1 VKEQIVKNVEVIDIA
16 DKGLAVAK
24 DADGQIYMVEKL
36 VPGDKADI
44 RIFKRRKGVK
54 FGAPLQ
60 IISESPY
67 RQAAFCQHFGTC
79 GGCKWQH
86 MSYAAQL
93 QFKEQTVLNAIRRIG
108 KTEIPEIY
116 PILGSISDQFYRNK
130 MEYSFS
136 NKRWLF
142 PEEMNTGTPPVQPEG
157 LGFHTPG
164 AFDKVVD
171 IHQCFL
177 QDDLA
182 NTIRNK
188 VRNFALQEG
197 FTFFDLRAQKGLL
210 RNLMIRNTSIGEWMV
225 VVVFYEH
232 QKKNILSIMQ
242 MLKDE
247 FPQITSLQ
255 YIINSKKNDTI
266 YDQEVVCYSGKDHI
280 IEQLDQV
287 RYKISAKSFFQTNS
301 HQAKRLYDITKLF
314 AGLTGN
320 ENVYDLYTGTGSI
333 ALYVADQARHV
344 VGIEEVD
351 AAIQDA
357 KVNMQLNSIKNTTFY
372 TGDVKDILTQ
382 QFITDHGKADV
393 VITDPPR
400 AGMHDKVIDT
410 LLALEAPRIVYVSC
424 NPATQAR
431 DIALLSNKYKLQAI
445 QPVDMFP
452 HTHHIENVARL
463 DLK

>member
-1 VKEQIVKNVEVIDIA
+1 MKEQIVKNVEVIDIA

-24 DADGQIYMVEKL
+24 DTDGQIYMVEKL

-44 RIFKRRKGVK
+44 RIFKKRKGVR
-54 FGAPLQ
+54 FGAPFK
-60 IISESPY
+60 IISESPH
-67 RQAAFCQHFGTC
+67 RQPSFCKHFGTC

-86 MSYAAQL
+86 MTYEAQL
-93 QFKEQTVLNAIRRIG
+93 HFKEQTVLNAIRRIG
-108 KTEIPEIY
+108 KTEIPEIH

-142 PEEMNTGTPPVQPEG
+142 PEELHAESLPLQPQG
-157 LGFHTPG
+157 LGFHTTG

-182 NTIRNK
+182 NAIRNR
-188 VRNFALQEG
+188 VRAFALNQN

-210 RNLMIRNTSIGEWMV
+210 RNLIIRNTTLNEWMV
-225 VVVFYEH
+225 VVVFYEN
-232 QKKNILSIMQ
+232 QKKAIQSMME
-242 MLKDE
+242 MLRKE
-247 FPQITSLQ
+247 FPEITSLQ

-266 YDQEVVCYSGKDHI
+266 FDQEVICHFGKDHI
-280 IEQLDQV
+280 IEQLGPV

-301 HQAKRLYDITKLF
+301 HQAKRLYDITKSF
-314 AGLTGN
+314 AGLTGH

-333 ALYVADQARHV
+333 ALYLADQAKHV

-357 KVNMQLNSIKNTTFY
+357 KINMQLNNISNATFY
-372 TGDVKDILTQ
+372 TGDVKDILTP
-382 QFITDHGKADV
+382 QFIDDHGKADV

-400 AGMHDKVIDT
+400 AGMHEKLIET
-410 LLALEAPRIVYVSC
+410 LLSQESPRIVYVSC

-431 DIALLSNKYKLQAI
+431 DIALLSSKYQLMAI

-463 DLK
+463 DIK